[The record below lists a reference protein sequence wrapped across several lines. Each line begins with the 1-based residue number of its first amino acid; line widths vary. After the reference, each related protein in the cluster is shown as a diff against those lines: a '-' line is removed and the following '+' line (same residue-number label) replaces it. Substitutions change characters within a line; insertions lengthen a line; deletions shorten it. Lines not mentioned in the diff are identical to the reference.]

1 MDIKD
6 TLNGM
11 GVPKYM
17 TAFFEKYFQL
27 EVINNDKLPKAGE
40 ENVMYVMNHTAFF
53 ALEVYLIGMYLHAK
67 DPSIDMKTLV
77 WKGFSEGPAGLWFRT
92 LGAETASISKGA
104 ELLKA
109 GTSVMIMPEGVDAT
123 DVRNKFNVFHTGFL
137 RMLREHP
144 VRIVPIGFTG
154 VDESIPWWVT
164 ENKFLAE
171 KLMQGVNPDFNF
183 AMFPKLPVMRPT
195 KIVFNIGEPISFS
208 AADLESEEQI
218 KTARDQVRESIV
230 GLVEEAELHRAKTIG
245 KSRINSLFHKVVAG
259 KISRLPF

>member
-6 TLNGM
+6 TLNSM

-27 EVINNDKLPKAGE
+27 EVMNDDKLPKMADG
-40 ENVMYVMNHTAFF
+40 NVMYVMNHTAFF

-77 WKGFSEGPAGLWFRT
+77 WKGFSEGPAGIWFRT
-92 LGAETASISKGA
+92 LGAETASIAKGS
-104 ELLKA
+104 ELLKN

-137 RMLREHP
+137 RILREHP
-144 VRIVPIGFTG
+144 VKIIPIGFTG

-171 KLMQGVNPDFNF
+171 KLMQGVNPQFDF
-183 AMFPKLPVMRPT
+183 AMFPKLPVVRPT
-195 KIVFNIGEPISFS
+195 KVVFNIGDPIEFS

-218 KTARDQVRESIV
+218 KGARDHVRDTIV
-230 GLVEEAELHRAKTIG
+230 SLVDGAEQHREKQIAKS
-245 KSRINSLFHKVVAG
+245 KLNSLFHKVVAG